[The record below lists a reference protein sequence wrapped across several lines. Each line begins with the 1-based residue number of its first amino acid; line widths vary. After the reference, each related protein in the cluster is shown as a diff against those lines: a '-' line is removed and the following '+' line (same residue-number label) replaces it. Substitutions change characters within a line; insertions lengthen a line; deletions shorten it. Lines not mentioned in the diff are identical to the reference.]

1 MKLIECV
8 PNFSEGRDEN
18 FINNIKSIIQ
28 DSDNVKLLDIDPGY
42 DTNRTVVT
50 FIGEPNNVINTAYK
64 LIEYASLNIDMSK
77 HSGEHPRMGATDV
90 CPIIPLQNVTMK
102 ECIELSKS
110 LANKVG
116 SRLSIPV
123 FLYEKSAKS
132 KHRSNLSDIRSGE
145 YEKMASKLKNKDWHP
160 DYGPRE
166 LNIKSGVTAI
176 GAREFLI
183 AYNVNLNTTDK
194 KIATDIALDIREAG
208 RFKRD
213 KNNNILRDKN
223 GVGLKKPGKLKFCK
237 AVGWYIDEYEQA
249 QVSINLTNYK
259 STTLHKTFEEVRL
272 QARKRGVR
280 VTGSEIVGLVP
291 KNAII
296 DTGKYYLKKQ
306 HKGIGVPESD
316 IINIA
321 IKSLGLNE
329 ISKFNPSTKI
339 IDNLIDNNNSYLTN
353 LTVKDF
359 MDELSRNS
367 YAPGGGSVAALSAS
381 LGASLSAMVSNLTII
396 NKKYI
401 SLFNINNKS
410 SIKTQKY
417 KDKLIHLI
425 DEDTSAYNNIVKAR
439 RLPKKNKKDQVL
451 RDKEILSATINA
463 TNVPLEI
470 LKICSKLLEETLIV
484 AENSNPN
491 CASDIGVASH
501 MISSAASSAFY
512 NILINI
518 GDLRKSKKE
527 YYLNTS
533 DFYLK
538 QINNNHIKIIGI
550 VEKLIK

>member
-8 PNFSEGRDEN
+8 PNFSEGRDKN
-18 FINNIKSIIQ
+18 FINNIKSIIK
-28 DSDNVKLLDIDPGY
+28 DSDNVKLLDVDPGF

-50 FIGEPNNVINTAYK
+50 FIGEPNSVVNTAYK
-64 LIEYASLNIDMSK
+64 LIEYASFNIDMNK

-90 CPIIPLQNVTMK
+90 CPLIPLQNVTMK

-116 SRLSIPV
+116 SRLNIPV

-145 YEKMASKLKNKDWHP
+145 YEKMASKLKNKDWQP
-160 DYGPRE
+160 DYGPKQ

-213 KNNNILRDKN
+213 KNNNILRDEN
-223 GVGLKKPGKLKFCK
+223 GVGLKKPGRLKFCK

-329 ISKFNPSTKI
+329 ISKFDPSNKI
-339 IDNLIDNNNSYLTN
+339 IDHLIVNNNSHLTN

-359 MDELSRNS
+359 MDELSRDS

-401 SLFNINNKS
+401 PLFNINNKS

-417 KDKLIHLI
+417 KDKLIRLI
-425 DEDTSAYNNIVKAR
+425 DEDTAAYNNVVKAR
-439 RLPKKNKKDQVL
+439 RLPKKNKNEQDL

-470 LKICSKLLEETLIV
+470 LKICSKIIEETLIV

-491 CASDIGVASH
+491 CVSDIGVASH

-527 YYLNTS
+527 FYLNTS